1 MQFSFS
7 VFSATD
13 IGLGPYNFGSG
24 TYTIGNAPR
33 AVVVED
39 DDGVLDDE
47 AGVVQAEGT
56 PFQNVNESVDIGFQT
71 MVGDLDGMGADGHIV
86 QSVYKFAVFNATTGQ
101 SGTAY
106 MLRVYNGSD
115 PSSFQSDY
123 GGGQMG
129 PYYYAMTVPFS
140 AGDQIT
146 FTQPSW
152 VGQVP
157 YSELTGGLAVCFTAG
172 TMIDTPTGPRDV
184 ERLRPGD
191 SVTTRSGT
199 AQLRWL
205 GVQKMSL
212 ARQETDPRLTPVRIA
227 AGALGPRCPSQDLL
241 VSGQHR
247 ILVHSASAQR
257 KTGASCVLVAA
268 QSLIGLPGIDRPA
281 ARATVTYVHF
291 LCDRHEIVFA
301 NGAACETMLPGVQA
315 LKNLLP
321 DARADVLAVLGCPA
335 SELAPA
341 APILGRGQVR
351 KLIDRQMLWLSAPQ
365 DPGGWPQASP

>member
-13 IGLGPYNFGSG
+13 IGLKPTGFGSG
-24 TYTIGNAPR
+24 TYKIGAPPR

-39 DDGVLDDE
+39 DDGVLNDE
-47 AGVVQAEGT
+47 AGIVQNASS
-56 PFQNVNESVDIGFQT
+56 PFQNANETVDKSSQT
-71 MVGDLDGMGADGHIV
+71 MVGDLDGMGADGHII

-106 MLRVYNGSD
+106 MLRVYKGTD
-115 PSSFQSDY
+115 PSSFQSNH

-146 FTQPSW
+146 FTQPNW

-157 YSELTGGLAVCFTAG
+157 YSELTGGLAVCFTAR
-172 TMIDTPTGPRDV
+172 TMIDTPTGPRAV
-184 ERLRPGD
+184 EMLRPGD
-191 SVTTRSGT
+191 TVTTRTGT
-199 AQLRWL
+199 AQMRWL
-205 GVQKMSL
+205 GVQKISL
-212 ARQETDPRLTPVRIA
+212 SRQETDPRLTPVRIA
-227 AGALGPRCPSQDLL
+227 AGALGHGRPNRDLL

-247 ILVHSASAQR
+247 MLVHSASAHR
-257 KTGASCVLVAA
+257 KTGACSVLVAA

-321 DARADVLAVLGCPA
+321 DARSDMLAVLTCPA
-335 SELAPA
+335 SEVAPA
-341 APILGRGQVR
+341 APILGRRQVR
-351 KLIDRQMLWLSAPQ
+351 KLIDKQMLWLNAPQ
-365 DPGGWPQASP
+365 RPGVLPQARP